1 MQSVHLLAF
10 RDERETVFS
19 QKVHVICSLSG
30 PLQGTRNNF
39 SSEGLRKTLT
49 FGSTEQF
56 SGPLRRA
63 PERFFGRAY
72 ARDNFFSEGPCNLLT
87 FGSSARDPKQFF
99 LGGATQNAHFRVH

>member
-63 PERFFGRAY
+63 PERFFGGAY
-72 ARDNFFSEGPCNLLT
+72 
-87 FGSSARDPKQFF
+87 
-99 LGGATQNAHFRVH
+99 GAFCDFRVHTPFRL